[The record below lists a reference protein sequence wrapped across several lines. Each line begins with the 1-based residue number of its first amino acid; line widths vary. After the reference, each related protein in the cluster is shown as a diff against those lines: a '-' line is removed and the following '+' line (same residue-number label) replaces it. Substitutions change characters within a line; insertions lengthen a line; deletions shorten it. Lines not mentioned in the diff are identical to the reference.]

1 MSAFD
6 GILFGIG
13 SALSVCPGVSRIGGG
28 FCAAIMRGADPQH
41 AYKWTLILSVPTL
54 FVLSCF
60 DLFFVFTTEIGYID
74 FMFIL
79 KCLVSGICT
88 YLGAFVAITFMK
100 TLTSRTGLA
109 AFSYYSWGAALFA
122 FILYLY

>member
-13 SALSVCPGVSRIGGG
+13 SALSVFPGVSRIGGG

-60 DLFFVFTTEIGYID
+60 DLFFVFT
-74 FMFIL
+74 
-79 KCLVSGICT
+79 
-88 YLGAFVAITFMK
+88 YLSAVVAITFMK
-100 TLTSRTGLA
+100 TLTSRAGLA